1 MGAHLSFQL
10 TDEKWMEIRKCTHN
24 IIEIK
29 IRPDSVLKPLE
40 SYCSISEKEFIK
52 IIMDGLGE
60 RLKKMKKKSDL

>member
-1 MGAHLSFQL
+1 MGTHLSFQL
-10 TDEKWMEIRKCTHN
+10 TDEKWMEIRRCTHN
-24 IIEIK
+24 IVEIK

-60 RLKKMKKKSDL
+60 RLKRNEKKE